1 MPRSFVII
9 KFYSHTRKI
18 DFSFE
23 GIVPPKVSWL
33 REQFF
38 ETFKDV
44 IPEGITRKYILFQ
57 RYDKSIKEWLDLSD
71 EEYVHPEDII
81 KADIEQVPEVPHP
94 IKDAKIYR
102 LWSSS
107 SRTGGSL
114 LKMEKSSNI
123 LKCDGLNS
131 QDCSVLNILFH
142 DESTP
147 SKVLYRLQFVDGT
160 GNKWLVTGQGEGKE
174 VKIQQYTGQTVQD
187 SQKFEP
193 YYFFGHTRL
202 RCHSVG
208 GRDDLYLSSDGLG
221 KVTLIQGGPLAYPV
235 AQTLFITNEQ

>member
-131 QDCSVLNILFH
+131 QDCSAIYGPDCPRQSEVRAVLLLWTH
-142 DESTP
+142 TV
-147 SKVLYRLQFVDGT
+147 KVSQCGRT
-160 GNKWLVTGQGEGKE
+160 GRPVPLLRRSRQSHA
-174 VKIQQYTGQTVQD
+174 YTRRPTCLPCGPN
-187 SQKFEP
+187 SF
-193 YYFFGHTRL
+193 YY
-202 RCHSVG
+202 
-208 GRDDLYLSSDGLG
+208 
-221 KVTLIQGGPLAYPV
+221 
-235 AQTLFITNEQ
+235 